1 MTTTDL
7 HIYFV
12 LDRSGSMESMASDVV
27 GGFNGFLADQQS
39 DGADALMTLIQFDS
53 NDSHEILADA
63 LPIATVPPLTR
74 ESFAPRGGT
83 PLYDAMGHAITDATI
98 RIEKRRTAGEA
109 AESILFVT
117 FTDGEENQSIEYSR
131 ERLFDLVKKHEQEGW
146 TFAYLGANQDSYAEG
161 GRVGFS
167 AANVQNFKG
176 DSQGS
181 RAALRS
187 LSMSVSRR
195 RDKMRSGESF
205 DHTDLFEGD
214 KSAEADLE
222 KRSPTNPER
231 S

>member
-1 MTTTDL
+1 MNTTNL

-27 GGFNGFLADQQS
+27 GGFNGFLAEQQS

-53 NDSHEILADA
+53 NDSHEVLADA

-83 PLYDAMGHAITDATI
+83 PLYDAMGRAITDATI
-98 RIEKRRTAGEA
+98 RIEKRRAAGEA
-109 AESILFVT
+109 NESILFVT
-117 FTDGEENQSIEYSR
+117 FTDGEENQSVEYSR

-161 GRVGFS
+161 GRVGLS
-167 AANVQNFKG
+167 AMNTQNFRG
-176 DSQGS
+176 DARGS
-181 RAALRS
+181 REAFLS
-187 LSMSVSRR
+187 LSSSVSRR
-195 RDKMRSGESF
+195 RGKMRSGESF

>member
-1 MTTTDL
+1 MNPSNL

-12 LDRSGSMESMASDVV
+12 LDRSGSMASMASDVV

-39 DGADALMTLIQFDS
+39 EGPDALMTLIQFDS
-53 NDSHEILADA
+53 NDPHEVLADA
-63 LPIATVPPLTR
+63 LPIAKVPPLTR

-98 RIEKRRTAGEA
+98 RIEKRRAAGEA

-117 FTDGEENQSIEYSR
+117 FTDGEENLSVEYSR

-181 RAALRS
+181 REAFLS
-187 LSMSVSRR
+187 LSSSVSRR
-195 RDKMRSGESF
+195 RAMMRSDESF

-214 KSAEADLE
+214 KSAEADLK
-222 KRSPTNPER
+222 KRS
-231 S
+231 